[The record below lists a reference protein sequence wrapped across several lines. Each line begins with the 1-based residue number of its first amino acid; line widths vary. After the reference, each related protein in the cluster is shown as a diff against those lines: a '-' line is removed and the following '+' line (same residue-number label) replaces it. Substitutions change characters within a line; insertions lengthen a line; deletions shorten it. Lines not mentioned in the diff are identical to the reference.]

1 MKLIHNKIENFKFRD
16 AQMSELL
23 HRLIE
28 KKQKIVPL
36 VGLYGIGK
44 SALARTTMH
53 YAAERQYFT
62 SGIMIVNLKTCKNTL
77 NVLKLIKEAM
87 LSFLD
92 IRSD

>member
-1 MKLIHNKIENFKFRD
+1 M
-16 AQMSELL
+16 
-23 HRLIE
+23 
-28 KKQKIVPL
+28 PL

-44 SALARTTMH
+44 SALTRNTLH

-87 LSFLD
+87 LSFLETKND
-92 IRSD
+92 